1 METIND
7 RIEVIVNELFD
18 GNKAAFAKA
27 IGLAPTAIS
36 SYLGKQRRSRP
47 SVDMVINIVKVT
59 GVSYSW
65 LLTGE
70 GAMMQQADGITHGGD
85 PPSPPPASITYYPSV
100 SGAAGDIPFTEDNE
114 LEHLAMQVP
123 TFEDCRLAVNV
134 YGNSMAPGIKSGDI
148 VLMAEWR
155 ERYIEWGNI
164 YLVVTRSGHRVIK
177 RLYQSDDEQCIEC
190 RSDNAEA
197 SPPFKVDK
205 GDILHLYLVKG
216 HISRDAM

>member
-1 METIND
+1 MVVN
-7 RIEVIVNELFD
+7 IVN
-18 GNKAAFAKA
+18 
-27 IGLAPTAIS
+27 
-36 SYLGKQRRSRP
+36 
-47 SVDMVINIVKVT
+47 VT
-59 GVSYSW
+59 GVSYSC

-70 GAMMQQADGITHGGD
+70 GAMMQQAGGITHGGD
-85 PPSPPPASITYYPSV
+85 PPSPPSASITYYPSV

-148 VLMAEWR
+148 VLMSEWH

-177 RLYQSDDEQCIEC
+177 RLYKSDDEGCIEC

-197 SPPFKVDK
+197 SPPFTVAKD
-205 GDILHLYLVKG
+205 DILHLYLVKG

>member
-7 RIEVIVNELFD
+7 RMEVIVNELFD
-18 GNKAAFAKA
+18 GNKAAFAKD

-36 SYLGKQRRSRP
+36 SYLGRQRRSRP
-47 SVDMVINIVKVT
+47 SVDMIVNIVRST
-59 GVSYSW
+59 GVSYAW

-70 GAMMQQADGITHGGD
+70 GTMMAAPVERADKPVDGR
-85 PPSPPPASITYYPSV
+85 PSRDCITYFPSV

-114 LEHLAMQVP
+114 LERLPMQVP
-123 TFEDCRLAVNV
+123 TFEDCRMAVNV
-134 YGNSMAPGIKSGDI
+134 YGDSMAPGIKSGDI
-148 VLMAEWR
+148 VLMAEWT

-177 RLYQSDDEQCIEC
+177 RLYKCEDNDCIEC

-197 SPPFKVDK
+197 SPPFTVAKD
-205 GDILHLYLVKG
+205 DILHLYLVKG

>member
-7 RIEVIVNELFD
+7 RMEVLVNDLFD

-27 IGLAPTAIS
+27 IGLGPTGLS
-36 SYLGKQRRSRP
+36 NYLGKQRRSRP

-70 GAMMQQADGITHGGD
+70 GAMMQQAGGITHGSD

-134 YGNSMAPGIKSGDI
+134 YGDSMAPGIKSGDI

-197 SPPFKVDK
+197 SPPFTVAK

>member
-1 METIND
+1 MDTCKLNQALEESKITKRELASRAKISRVTLD
-7 RIEVIVNELFD
+7 ALLQGADTKISTLEQVAGVLGVKVSELF
-18 GNKAAFAKA
+18 
-27 IGLAPTAIS
+27 
-36 SYLGKQRRSRP
+36 
-47 SVDMVINIVKVT
+47 
-59 GVSYSW
+59 
-65 LLTGE
+65 E
-70 GAMMQQADGITHGGD
+70 
-85 PPSPPPASITYYPSV
+85 PSPPKKPAVVDVHEDNAGTITYYPSV

-134 YGNSMAPGIKSGDI
+134 YGNSMAPGIKSGDK
-148 VLMAEWR
+148 VLMTEWR

-197 SPPFKVDK
+197 SPPFTVAKD
-205 GDILHLYLVKG
+205 DILHLYLVKG

>member
-1 METIND
+1 MDTCKLNQALEESKITKRELASRAKISRVTLD
-7 RIEVIVNELFD
+7 ALLQGADTKISTLEQVAGVLGVKVSELF
-18 GNKAAFAKA
+18 
-27 IGLAPTAIS
+27 
-36 SYLGKQRRSRP
+36 
-47 SVDMVINIVKVT
+47 
-59 GVSYSW
+59 
-65 LLTGE
+65 E
-70 GAMMQQADGITHGGD
+70 
-85 PPSPPPASITYYPSV
+85 PSPPKKPAVVAAHEDNAGTITYYPSV

-177 RLYQSDDEQCIEC
+177 RLYQCDDEQCIEC

>member
-1 METIND
+1 MDACKLNQALEESKITKRELASRAKISRVTLD
-7 RIEVIVNELFD
+7 ALLRGADTKISTLEQVAGVLGVKVSELFD
-18 GNKAAFAKA
+18 
-27 IGLAPTAIS
+27 
-36 SYLGKQRRSRP
+36 
-47 SVDMVINIVKVT
+47 
-59 GVSYSW
+59 
-65 LLTGE
+65 
-70 GAMMQQADGITHGGD
+70 
-85 PPSPPPASITYYPSV
+85 PSPPKKPAVVPVHDDAGTITYYPSM

-177 RLYQSDDEQCIEC
+177 RLYRSDDEQCIEC
-190 RSDNAEA
+190 RSDNSEA

-205 GDILHLYLVKG
+205 DDILHLYLVKG

>member
-1 METIND
+1 MNC
-7 RIEVIVNELFD
+7 L
-18 GNKAAFAKA
+18 K
-27 IGLAPTAIS
+27 PTAIS

-70 GAMMQQADGITHGGD
+70 GAMMQQGAGITHGGD

-123 TFEDCRLAVNV
+123 TFED
-134 YGNSMAPGIKSGDI
+134 
-148 VLMAEWR
+148 
-155 ERYIEWGNI
+155 
-164 YLVVTRSGHRVIK
+164 
-177 RLYQSDDEQCIEC
+177 
-190 RSDNAEA
+190 
-197 SPPFKVDK
+197 
-205 GDILHLYLVKG
+205 
-216 HISRDAM
+216 

>member
-7 RIEVIVNELFD
+7 RVEVIVNELFE

-70 GAMMQQADGITHGGD
+70 GAMMQQAGSITHGGD

-197 SPPFKVDK
+197 SPPFTVAKD
-205 GDILHLYLVKG
+205 DILHLYLVKG

>member
-1 METIND
+1 MDACKLNQALEESKITKRELASRAKISRVTLD
-7 RIEVIVNELFD
+7 ALLRGADTKISTLEQVAAVLGVKVSELFD
-18 GNKAAFAKA
+18 
-27 IGLAPTAIS
+27 S
-36 SYLGKQRRSRP
+36 
-47 SVDMVINIVKVT
+47 
-59 GVSYSW
+59 
-65 LLTGE
+65 
-70 GAMMQQADGITHGGD
+70 
-85 PPSPPPASITYYPSV
+85 SPPKKPAVVAVHDDAGTITYYPSM
-100 SGAAGDIPFTEDNE
+100 SGTAGDIPFTENNE

-197 SPPFKVDK
+197 SPPFKVAKD
-205 GDILHLYLVKG
+205 DIVHLYLVKG

>member
-1 METIND
+1 MDTCKLNQVLKESKITKRELASRAKISRVTLD
-7 RIEVIVNELFD
+7 ALLQGADTKISTLEQVAGVLGVKVSELF
-18 GNKAAFAKA
+18 
-27 IGLAPTAIS
+27 
-36 SYLGKQRRSRP
+36 
-47 SVDMVINIVKVT
+47 
-59 GVSYSW
+59 
-65 LLTGE
+65 E
-70 GAMMQQADGITHGGD
+70 
-85 PPSPPPASITYYPSV
+85 PSPPKKPAAVEVHEDNAGTITYYPSV

-114 LEHLAMQVP
+114 LERLPMQVP

>member
-1 METIND
+1 MDTCKLNQVLKESKITKRELASRAKISRVTLD
-7 RIEVIVNELFD
+7 ALLQGADTKISTLEQVAGVLGVKVSELF
-18 GNKAAFAKA
+18 
-27 IGLAPTAIS
+27 
-36 SYLGKQRRSRP
+36 
-47 SVDMVINIVKVT
+47 
-59 GVSYSW
+59 
-65 LLTGE
+65 E
-70 GAMMQQADGITHGGD
+70 
-85 PPSPPPASITYYPSV
+85 PSPPKKPAAVEVHEDNAGTITYYPSV

-197 SPPFKVDK
+197 SPPFTVAKD
-205 GDILHLYLVKG
+205 DILHLYLVKG

>member
-7 RIEVIVNELFD
+7 RMEMIVNDQFD

-27 IGLAPTAIS
+27 IGLGPTGLS
-36 SYLGKQRRSRP
+36 NYLGKQRRSRP
-47 SVDMVINIVKVT
+47 SIDMVVNIVKVT

-70 GAMMQQADGITHGGD
+70 GAMMQQAGGITHGGD

-197 SPPFKVDK
+197 SPPFKVAKD
-205 GDILHLYLVKG
+205 DIVHLYLVKG

>member
-1 METIND
+1 MDTSRLNQVLKESKITKRELASRAKISRMTLD
-7 RIEVIVNELFD
+7 ALLGGADTKISTLEHVAAVLGVKVSELF
-18 GNKAAFAKA
+18 
-27 IGLAPTAIS
+27 
-36 SYLGKQRRSRP
+36 
-47 SVDMVINIVKVT
+47 
-59 GVSYSW
+59 
-65 LLTGE
+65 E
-70 GAMMQQADGITHGGD
+70 
-85 PPSPPPASITYYPSV
+85 PSPPKKPAVVSVHDDAGTITYYPSM
-100 SGAAGDIPFTEDNE
+100 SGAAGDIPFTEKNE

-148 VLMAEWR
+148 VLMAEWH

-177 RLYQSDDEQCIEC
+177 RLYRSDDEQCIEC
-190 RSDNAEA
+190 RSDNSEA

-205 GDILHLYLVKG
+205 DDILHLYLVKG